1 MLVVPQARKNQISL
15 DATSSYHCISRC
27 VRRQYLCGQDPLTGK
42 DFSHR
47 RDWIRSRIFELSDI
61 FAIHICSYAVM
72 SNHVHLIL
80 CVDQSQ
86 ALEWNEHEVARRWLE
101 LFGGTALTRSYV
113 SGEKL
118 SGAQL
123 SAVSSLLKKYR
134 KRLFSISWFMRC
146 LNEPI
151 ARWANAEDDVTGRFW
166 EGRFKSQALLD
177 EASVIAAMA
186 YVDLNPIRAGMAKT
200 PEESDYTSI
209 QQRVLEQD
217 PKIAARD
224 KPSIQSLPEDL
235 RSAIGRLMPF
245 SDQATANK
253 TAKHFER
260 QISFEIQEY
269 LELVDWSGRAIIEG
283 KRGSI
288 SDGLPPIVDRLKI
301 DPHNYVRFINRTQK
315 SRFHGFI
322 GSVKSMRELA
332 EDFGRSFLKG
342 QAAAAAL
349 FSPG

>member
-1 MLVVPQARKNQISL
+1 MPQARQNQISL
-15 DATSSYHCISRC
+15 DATSTYHCISRC
-27 VRRQYLCGQDPLTGK
+27 VRRQYLCGVDTHTGK

-47 RDWIRSRIFELSDI
+47 RDWIRTRIFELQSI
-61 FAIHICSYAVM
+61 FAIDVCAYAVM
-72 SNHVHLIL
+72 NNHTHLVL
-80 CVDQSQ
+80 CVQQDV
-86 ALEWNEHEVARRWLE
+86 ALAWSDKEVAARWLK
-101 LFGGTALTRSYV
+101 LFGGKPLVRSYV
-113 SGEKL
+113 AGEQL
-118 SGAQL
+118 SQAQL
-123 SAVSSLLKKYR
+123 SAVSSMIKRYR
-134 KRLFSISWFMRC
+134 ERLFSISWFMRC

-151 ARWANAEDDVTGRFW
+151 ARQANAEDNVTGRFW

>member
-1 MLVVPQARKNQISL
+1 MPQARQNQISL
-15 DATSSYHCISRC
+15 DATSTYHCISRC
-27 VRRQYLCGQDPLTGK
+27 VRRQYLCGVDTHTGK

-47 RDWIRSRIFELSDI
+47 RDWIRTRIFELQSI
-61 FAIHICSYAVM
+61 FAIDVCAYAVM
-72 SNHVHLIL
+72 NNHTHLVL
-80 CVDQSQ
+80 CVQQDV
-86 ALEWNEHEVARRWLE
+86 ALAWSDKEVAARWLK
-101 LFGGTALTRSYV
+101 LFGGKPLIRSYV
-113 SGEKL
+113 AGEQL
-118 SGAQL
+118 SQAQL
-123 SAVSSLLKKYR
+123 SAVSSMIKRYR
-134 KRLFSISWFMRC
+134 ERLFSISWFMRC

-151 ARWANAEDDVTGRFW
+151 ARQANAEDNVTGRFW